1 MESRQPG
8 VTRRIE
14 MRRAT
19 HADERILIA
28 LANRLA
34 EFVLPDWRTGDEI
47 ATADGRAMLAAVHAG
62 DAENDV
68 YIAERDGEVVG
79 CLHVLTD
86 TDFFGMRHAHISVV
100 ATTAAAE
107 GTGVGQALL
116 AYAEDWARQR
126 KLGLLTLNVFESNSR
141 ARRVYERA
149 GFTPE
154 ILKYAK
160 SL

>member
-1 MESRQPG
+1 MNSNQPG
-8 VTRRIE
+8 VESRIE

-19 HADERILIA
+19 HADERILMA

-34 EFVLPDWRTGDEI
+34 EFVLPEWRTADEI
-47 ATADGRAMLAAVHAG
+47 ATADGRAMVAAVQAG
-62 DAENDV
+62 DAENEV
-68 YIAERDGEVVG
+68 FIAERNGETVG
-79 CLHVLTD
+79 CLHVLID
-86 TDFFGMRHAHISVV
+86 TDFFGLRHAHLSVL
-100 ATTAAAE
+100 ATTANAE
-107 GTGVGQALL
+107 GTGVGRALI
-116 AYAEDWARQR
+116 AFAEEWARQR
-126 KLGLLTLNVFESNSR
+126 KLRLLTLNVFAGNTR